1 MPTAASVAGNFKQ
14 RYWEYV
20 NPMPSHDSIASIAPF
35 IQEEYRQG
43 LGFNFPVQTGKEH
56 GQTPNLDGSS
66 FTLNPPVHQVIQNA
80 LVTGAALM
88 MNTETSYTVFAQA
101 MNAGNG
107 NANQSF
113 VKATQLAL
121 KGAAEGLELYRD
133 LALTYGPGNTA
144 AASSNIGV
152 VSKSISGANLA
163 APQIVQLTRGSW
175 MPGVWLDMV
184 GAKVDIYQADLTTI
198 RDTGVTVQAVPG
210 LGTTR
215 LTLFKTA
222 SVAVVAANDIIL
234 PFQWKSTSCFG
245 IEAIYN
251 NNTTLFGI
259 DASVNPH
266 WRCQAVAVGGALSYD
281 KIQELGVRSSLAG
294 NKNGGVLLSCS
305 TQIASLAGE
314 VRTLAQFIESDGDS
328 GNSTKTQ
335 GALAYKFRTACGII
349 EVKPHQE
356 GKQGQAFF
364 IANMKS
370 GKANFL
376 RVGATDIVLGI
387 PGMSL
392 VNQGFFDHP
401 DRAGAM
407 LRYFSHQAG
416 VFPMPRR
423 NILLTGITSPADDLD
438 P

>member
-1 MPTAASVAGNFKQ
+1 MPTAVSVAGNFKQ

-20 NPMPSHDSIASIAPF
+20 NPMPSHDSIASLAPF

-43 LGFNFPVQTGKEH
+43 LGFNFPVQTGREH
-56 GQTPNLDGSS
+56 GQTPNLDGTS
-66 FTLNPPVHQVIQNA
+66 FTLNPPVHQKLQNA

-101 MNAGNG
+101 MSAGNG
-107 NANQSF
+107 NQNQSF

-133 LALTYGPGNTA
+133 LALAYGPGNA
-144 AASSNIGV
+144 AAAGSNIGV

-163 APQIVQLTRGSW
+163 APQVIQVTRGTW
-175 MPGVWLDMV
+175 IPGLWLDMV
-184 GAKVDIYQADLTTI
+184 GAKLDIYQADATTL
-198 RDTGVTVQAVPG
+198 RETNVEVQAVPG

-215 LTLFKTA
+215 LTLFKAA
-222 SVAVVAANDIIL
+222 SAVVVAANDIL
-234 PFQWKSTSCFG
+234 VPFQWKSTSCFG

-259 DASVNPH
+259 NSAVEAH
-266 WRCQAVAVGGALSYD
+266 WRCQTVAVGGALSYD
-281 KIQELGVRSSLAG
+281 KIQELGVKSSLAG
-294 NKNGGVLLSCS
+294 NKLGGKLLCCP

-314 VRTLAQFIESDGDS
+314 TRTLAQFIESNGDS

-335 GALAYKFRTACGII
+335 GALKYLFRTACGII
-349 EVKPHQE
+349 EVVPHQE

-364 IANMKS
+364 IANLKEN
-370 GKANFL
+370 KANFL
-376 RVGATDIVLGI
+376 RVGASDIVLGI

-407 LRYFSHQAG
+407 LRYFSHQAP

-423 NILLTGITSPADDLD
+423 NIILTGITSPADDLD